1 MRVVVVIYPVPARSV
16 FCVVCFFLFFLL
28 LQFTQKFFG
37 EFNILDT
44 PFYILLFK
52 IPKSFDETFGAFSF
66 GENTHETGEEDILPK
81 KKKRDVL
88 RTSLFSFPSSHI
100 KRALQCARTYLLRV
114 KMATSSAFIV
124 QPNFLI
130 KRNVFTVRFFTPART
145 NHNFSCHRLN
155 PFFVCDD
162 ASNFRTYKL
171 TLTFTS
177 LSLSFRTLITTH
189 VGV

>member
-1 MRVVVVIYPVPARSV
+1 MRVVVVIYPVPAQSV
-16 FCVVCFFLFFLL
+16 FCVVCFFPFFSSSIY
-28 LQFTQKFFG
+28 TK
-37 EFNILDT
+37 ILRG
-44 PFYILLFK
+44 I
-52 IPKSFDETFGAFSF
+52 GAFSF

-177 LSLSFRTLITTH
+177 LSLSLFGLSSRLT
-189 VGV
+189 